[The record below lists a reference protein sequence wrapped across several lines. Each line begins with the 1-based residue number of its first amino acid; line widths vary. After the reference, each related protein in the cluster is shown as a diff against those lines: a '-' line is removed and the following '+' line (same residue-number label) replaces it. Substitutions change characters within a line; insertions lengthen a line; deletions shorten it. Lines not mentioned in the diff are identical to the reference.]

1 MKSPRG
7 LAISHSQIKQNNSK
21 MFVKEKSQK
30 GSKSATFQPSKLSYA
45 ISDVAPVVYE
55 TENWGTT
62 NIVGGQSGVFIMGN
76 YFLHVKCGY
85 QAIGEKRRE

>member
-7 LAISHSQIKQNNSK
+7 LTISHSQINKNNSK
-21 MFVKEKSQK
+21 MFTKEKSQK
-30 GSKSATFQPSKLSYA
+30 GSKSATVQPPKLSYA
-45 ISDVAPVVYE
+45 NSDVAPVVYE
-55 TENWGTT
+55 SENWVTT

-85 QAIGEKRRE
+85 QAMGEKRRE

>member
-7 LAISHSQIKQNNSK
+7 LAISHSQINKDNRK
-21 MFVKEKSQK
+21 MFTKEKSQK
-30 GSKSATFQPSKLSYA
+30 GSKSATVQPPKLSYA

-55 TENWGTT
+55 SENWGTA
-62 NIVGGQSGVFIMGN
+62 NIVGGQSGVFTMGN